1 MTTHTK
7 RDEMLA
13 GLQTFIRKR
22 PGFDPNN
29 YGDGASYRADV
40 RSAGRDLREAEE
52 LLRAVRLR
60 QSCEIPENKGQRLF
74 WTGKEWEYTTGQYFP
89 TEYRAAACQ
98 LLASALWNWYASG
111 LPEKTHTHNQETGE
125 ITERYDGLRAGEW
138 IRRAALRDLGPR
150 LARRW
155 FS

>member
-13 GLQTFIRKR
+13 SLQGFIRQR

-29 YGDGASYRADV
+29 YGDAASYRADV
-40 RSAGRDLREAEE
+40 RRAGRDLREAGE
-52 LLRAVRLR
+52 LLRAVSLR
-60 QSCEIPENKGQRLF
+60 RSCAIPENKGQRLF
-74 WTGKEWEYTTGQYFP
+74 WTGTEWEYITGQYFS

-98 LLASALWNWYASG
+98 LLASALWAWYAQS

-125 ITERYDGLRAGEW
+125 ITERFDGLRAGEW
-138 IRRAALRDLGPR
+138 IRRAARRDLGPR